1 MIAGPL
7 SGLNPLVK
15 MEHDYQNMAVTIMSL
30 FRQHLKSN
38 QPDAFSISTKKY
50 SSTTRVINFKYSNIQ
65 KRQIQILSLVA
76 GIDLL

>member
-15 MEHDYQNMAVTIMSL
+15 MEHDYQNMAVTTMSL

-50 SSTTRVINFKYSNIQ
+50 SSTTCTRVINF
-65 KRQIQILSLVA
+65 
-76 GIDLL
+76 